1 MQALGQRLGLG
12 QGSFARET
20 AEQATLRI
28 GGNSVSPDMS
38 PLSDSWV
45 IMVPSAGIWRFWF
58 WLSGSQRYCGQCAA
72 INFDNFWRSLS
83 PHIKLW
89 TYWQIGNSSTSQ
101 VHILYRT
108 FPCCILPFLGED
120 SPYPK
125 MRPHSVTSKKSFLR
139 EPIRLKR
146 DDLTICIRI
155 IGQNAKPSQRKQP
168 LQYSSTW

>member
-1 MQALGQRLGLG
+1 ML
-12 QGSFARET
+12 
-20 AEQATLRI
+20 
-28 GGNSVSPDMS
+28 
-38 PLSDSWV
+38 
-45 IMVPSAGIWRFWF
+45 WF

-72 INFDNFWRSLS
+72 MIFDNFWRSLS
-83 PHIKLW
+83 DYPHIKLW

-108 FPCCILPFLGED
+108 FPCCILPFLRED

-125 MRPHSVTSKKSFLR
+125 MRPHSDTSKKSFLR

-168 LQYSSTW
+168 LQYASTWWLHWLSKIAHCRWSFVLAQQGHAAPFWSTLRL